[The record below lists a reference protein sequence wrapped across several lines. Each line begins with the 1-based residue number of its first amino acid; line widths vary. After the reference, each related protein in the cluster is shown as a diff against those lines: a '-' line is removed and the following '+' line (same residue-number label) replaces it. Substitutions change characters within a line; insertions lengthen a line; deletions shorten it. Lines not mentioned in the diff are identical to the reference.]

1 MPPAP
6 VGQPPPAPFSAGVV
20 VPQAARMPEML
31 ESETAAPPD
40 RRRKSR
46 RVVARRR
53 SFGCMKLSLLNR
65 LATQARVERSNELGR
80 RVEDHPS
87 RIGSRAGNSWGGALA
102 TCPGPHFHPQRA
114 VAATASA
121 AAGLRDQAHELVAG
135 PIELG
140 VRPPRAAAATIC
152 GLRG

>member
-6 VGQPPPAPFSAGVV
+6 VGQPPPALPLSAGVV
-20 VPQAARMPEML
+20 LPQAARMLEML

-65 LATQARVERSNELGR
+65 LASQARVERSNERGP
-80 RVEDHPS
+80 RVEDDPP
-87 RIGSRAGNSWGGALA
+87 IQNWIQSWKE
-102 TCPGPHFHPQRA
+102 
-114 VAATASA
+114 
-121 AAGLRDQAHELVAG
+121 LR
-135 PIELG
+135 P
-140 VRPPRAAAATIC
+140 
-152 GLRG
+152 

>member
-53 SFGCMKLSLLNR
+53 SFGCMKLSLLNQ
-65 LATQARVERSNELGR
+65 LAKRARFERSNELGR
-80 RVEDHPS
+80 RVEDDPF
-87 RIGSRAGNSWGGALA
+87 RIGSGAGKTRGRVLA

-114 VAATASA
+114 VPATARA
-121 AAGLRDQAHELVAG
+121 AAGLRDQAHELAAG
-135 PIELG
+135 PIKLG
-140 VRPPRAAAATIC
+140 VRPPRAAA
-152 GLRG
+152 

>member
-6 VGQPPPAPFSAGVV
+6 VGQPPPAPSSAGVV
-20 VPQAARMPEML
+20 LPQAARMPDRL

-40 RRRKSR
+40 RSKKSR

-65 LATQARVERSNELGR
+65 LTSQARVERRNELGPG
-80 RVEDHPS
+80 VEDDPIQNWIRS
-87 RIGSRAGNSWGGALA
+87 GNWSSPVIA
-102 TCPGPHFHPQRA
+102 TCRGPHFRPRRVA
-114 VAATASA
+114 VASAGA
-121 AAGLRDQAHELVAG
+121 AARLRDQAHELVAG

-140 VRPPRAAAATIC
+140 MRPPRAAAATIC
-152 GLRG
+152 

>member
-20 VPQAARMPEML
+20 VPQAARRPEML

-53 SFGCMKLSLLNR
+53 SFGCIKHSLLNR
-65 LATQARVERSNELGR
+65 LA
-80 RVEDHPS
+80 
-87 RIGSRAGNSWGGALA
+87 
-102 TCPGPHFHPQRA
+102 
-114 VAATASA
+114 
-121 AAGLRDQAHELVAG
+121 GLRSTLAW
-135 PIELG
+135 
-140 VRPPRAAAATIC
+140 ATIC
-152 GLRG
+152 GLRMIDLGSRTHRLDYSYTDPAFKKLLAA